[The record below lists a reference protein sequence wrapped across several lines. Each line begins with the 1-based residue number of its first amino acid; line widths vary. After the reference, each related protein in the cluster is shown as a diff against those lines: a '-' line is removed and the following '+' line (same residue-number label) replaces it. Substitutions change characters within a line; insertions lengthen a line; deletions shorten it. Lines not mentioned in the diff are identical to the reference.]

1 MADHS
6 RAGILLVAH
15 GTVSDLSDL
24 PEFVAR
30 IRHGRPAP
38 AGLVEELRRRY
49 EAIGG
54 SPLLRVTEQQARAL
68 ESKSGLPVLLGM
80 RLWEPSVEAALRE
93 AARRGI
99 TRLVLLPLAPFSVD
113 VYAAAARRSLD
124 AVRSELGAS
133 TPELVVCEPW
143 GTEPAFIEAQRRA
156 LASSLALATRTPYSA
171 VMLTAHSL
179 PRAAIRAGDRYQAEV
194 EASAEAV
201 AERLGRHCEL
211 VLSEPGRRR
220 R

>member
-1 MADHS
+1 MTLSS

-15 GTVSDLSDL
+15 GTVSDLHDL
-24 PEFVAR
+24 PAFVAR

-38 AGLVEELRRRY
+38 PGLVEELRRRY

-113 VYAAAARRSLD
+113 VYAAAARRALET
-124 AVRSELGAS
+124 VRAELGPS

-143 GTEPAFIEAQRRA
+143 GCEPAFVEAQRSA
-156 LASSLALATRTPYSA
+156 LAARLGSVSPGSA
-171 VMLTAHSL
+171 VVLTAHSL
-179 PRAAIRAGDRYQAEV
+179 P
-194 EASAEAV
+194 
-201 AERLGRHCEL
+201 
-211 VLSEPGRRR
+211 
-220 R
+220 